1 MAIRHGPWK
10 LTYKTIQGNLFTGHE
25 ATTNVPIVT
34 NLRVDPWERYQDES
48 MMYGHWWGEKLWT
61 VVPGGAIAGEYLQT
75 FMNYPPSQK
84 GGSFGIE
91 QLLKKVEDSMN
102 AVGK

>member
-10 LTYKTIQGNLFTGHE
+10 LQYRSIEGNLFTGHT
-25 ATTNVPIVT
+25 ADTNVPIVT
-34 NLRVDPWERYQDES
+34 NLRADPWERYQVES

-61 VVPGGAIAGEYLQT
+61 VVPGGAIAGQYLKT
-75 FMNYPPSQK
+75 FMDYPPSQK

-91 QLLKKVEDSMN
+91 QLLQKVEASMN
-102 AVGK
+102 PGGK